1 VTNRA
6 QRRKNKSTKKGRSQ
20 VFHNSN
26 AGMLSGKSKDKEG
39 LHG

>member
-6 QRRKNKSTKKGRSQ
+6 QRRKNKSNKKGRSQ
-20 VFHNSN
+20 VFHRTNSR
-26 AGMLSGKSKDKEG
+26 MLSGKSKDKEG